1 MTMVR
6 HPGSKT
12 RDDKPSKG
20 IRVKA
25 STSKIDPSSRI
36 LKLSSLIHSC
46 NNSSLSTYYGSDTIP
61 GTEGMVGKRQIG
73 VCSQELSL

>member
-1 MTMVR
+1 MVR

-25 STSKIDPSSRI
+25 STSKIR
-36 LKLSSLIHSC
+36 LSGAGRKAR
-46 NNSSLSTYYGSDTIP
+46 Y
-61 GTEGMVGKRQIG
+61 
-73 VCSQELSL
+73 